1 MGRRFFIAVLFIFFF
16 VGKSFSGDGDVTA
29 RDLKGIPK
37 SHRYMWSIVG
47 GTALGAG
54 LGVIAPGGTKSA
66 FKGALLGGSATSAFY
81 LAKHPRAANGW
92 RDWAHVGTN
101 TALGAGL
108 LWTLCDCSGGALAG
122 SLLGGGGTAVYQALG
137 SRSSK
142 LTSSTGPGPQT
153 QPGSQTVAS
162 VQQQSVQQQSSN
174 SAGSDKKK
182 SGKETPRQELREPR
196 LLEQQ

>member
-1 MGRRFFIAVLFIFFF
+1 MGRRFFIAILFIFFF

-37 SHRYMWSIVG
+37 SHRYVWAIVG

-92 RDWAHVGTN
+92 REWAHIGTN
-101 TALGAGL
+101 TALGAGV

-122 SLLGGGGTAVYQALG
+122 SLLGGGGTAVYQAFG

-142 LTSSTGPGPQT
+142 MASFTGASAQT
-153 QPGSQTVAS
+153 QPGSQSVAS
-162 VQQQSVQQQSSN
+162 VQQQSSN
-174 SAGSDKKK
+174 NTSPEKKK
-182 SGKETPRQELREPR
+182 SEKETPRQEPREPR
-196 LLEQQ
+196 LQQQQ

>member
-1 MGRRFFIAVLFIFFF
+1 MGRRFLIVILCIFFLT
-16 VGKSFSGDGDVTA
+16 GKSFSEDRDATA

-37 SHRYMWSIVG
+37 SHRYAWAILG

-66 FKGALLGGSATSAFY
+66 WKGALLGGSATSAFY
-81 LAKHPRAANGW
+81 LAKHPRAADGW

-101 TALGAGL
+101 TALGAGI

-137 SRSSK
+137 SRTSK
-142 LTSSTGPGPQT
+142 MASFTGASVQP

-162 VQQQSVQQQSSN
+162 VQPQAPGN
-174 SAGSDKKK
+174 ANPDKKK
-182 SGKETPRQELREPR
+182 SDKETPRQEPREPR
-196 LLEQQ
+196 LLQQQ